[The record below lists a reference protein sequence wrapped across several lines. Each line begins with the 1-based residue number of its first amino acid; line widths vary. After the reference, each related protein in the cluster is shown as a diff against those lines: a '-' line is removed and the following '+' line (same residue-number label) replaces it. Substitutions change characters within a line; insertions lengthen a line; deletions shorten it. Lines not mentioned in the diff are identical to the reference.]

1 MTPLTE
7 IGECLISTK
16 KRDYL
21 FRPSFA
27 AMTRIGSPAE
37 IVQAFYDVHDD
48 SGERVIYSELSR
60 QLFGNSAFSGLYK
73 EISGKNDNPLWILDR
88 IHQVRRKSFMAAVSV
103 IQACCDD
110 DCSELTG
117 ELVPSRSRTGSLVWR
132 SGSLSFEKILL
143 VAQSLITHG
152 VIGKAKTRQLQRNE
166 GKEAST
172 EFFAIEYINSAR
184 THFGMTREEAERLT
198 MTEFTMLI
206 NAKYPP
212 EKGFTR
218 DEYDAVMDE
227 DDRKWQEMIDKQNR

>member
-27 AMTRIGSPAE
+27 AMTRIGNPEEIVRVFYDINHDSVTPLLSRAYEAYGSIPAWLIEHVNKTEFAVKAISAE
-37 IVQAFYDVHDD
+37 I
-48 SGERVIYSELSR
+48 
-60 QLFGNSAFSGLYK
+60 
-73 EISGKNDNPLWILDR
+73 
-88 IHQVRRKSFMAAVSV
+88 SV
-103 IQACCDD
+103 IQACCED

-117 ELVPSRSRTGSLVWR
+117 ELFPSRSRTGALVWC

-206 NAKYPP
+206 NSKYPP

-218 DEYDAVMDE
+218 DEYDAVMNE
-227 DDRKWQEMIDKQNR
+227 DDRKWQEMIDKQNW